1 MREQT
6 RARTTNRRA
15 VDEQSRPS
23 QERQH
28 GMSWIEWS
36 VLLALAVAL
45 VLATLAAGGPSDTIS
60 SLETRTVRVRISQTL
75 WDIAQTHPVPGNTTA
90 QTVEMIRNLNNMNT
104 STLYAEQLL
113 EVPVR
118 EDAFAVAAR

>member
-6 RARTTNRRA
+6 RARTTNRTVR
-15 VDEQSRPS
+15 DERSKPS
-23 QERQH
+23 EEHQH

-45 VLATLAAGGPSDTIS
+45 VLATLAAGNPTDTTS
-60 SLETRTVRVRISQTL
+60 SLETRTVRVRTSQTL

-90 QTVEMIRNLNNMNT
+90 QTVEVIRSLNNMST
-104 STLYAEQLL
+104 STLHVEQLL
-113 EVPVR
+113 EVPVC
-118 EDAFAVAAR
+118 EDAFAVATR